1 VGAVPASRLVSAGVD
16 ELYDYDEL
24 RSIKEATMFAVSI
37 DEPLLVLGSSQT
49 ADVLDRER
57 VHSLSVRRR
66 RGGGGIVYLDPA
78 DIWIDWWIPADD
90 ERWERDVRS
99 SARRAGGWWRDAL
112 AQHVTGA
119 LEVYD
124 GPLVG
129 EEQHRVVCFAG
140 RGPGEVFVD
149 GVKAVGLAQWR
160 VHEGSLLTS
169 VLPANSSALVVDL
182 LAQEPQGLREALAHH
197 SLSSLALEEPELV
210 ADLARQDGPWQLR
223 QPPFLT

>member
-1 VGAVPASRLVSAGVD
+1 VSAALD
-16 ELYDYDEL
+16 ELYDYDAL
-24 RSIKEATMFAVSI
+24 RSIKEATMFVVSI

-49 ADVLDRER
+49 PDVLDRAR
-57 VHSLSVRRR
+57 VGSLSVRRR

-78 DIWIDWWIPADD
+78 DIWIDWWIPAGD
-90 ERWERDVRS
+90 ERWQRDVRS

-112 AQHVTGA
+112 APRVTGA

-129 EEQHRVVCFAG
+129 EELHRVVCFAG
-140 RGPGEVFVD
+140 RGPGEVFID
-149 GVKAVGLAQWR
+149 NVKAVGLAQWR

-169 VLPANSSALVVDL
+169 VLPANSSAAVVDL
-182 LAQEPQGLREALAHH
+182 LAQVPRGLREALAHH
-197 SLSSLALEEPELV
+197 SLSSLALTKPDALV
-210 ADLARQDGPWQLR
+210 ADLGRQDGPWQLR